1 MKSMLSSTFDL
12 ENSIRLAW
20 NRVWRP
26 FTKFRVWFRCSLIKQ
41 CRRTVHFVTLFSYP
55 TTRILKALNP
65 IASIWKS
72 RLTLSGSTLSK
83 SSPTD
88 DSFLD
93 PNACRLSTRL
103 DLHHAI
109 SCLPINPVEVP
120 LSSFL
125 SSLFTSAFP
134 DLPST
139 PFGLCLSS
147 HSSSIPSTFGPHTS
161 SPFSKSA

>member
-1 MKSMLSSTFDL
+1 MFDL
-12 ENSIRLAW
+12 DNSIRLSW
-20 NRVWRP
+20 NRVWQSL
-26 FTKFRVWFRCSLIKQ
+26 TKFRVWFRCSPIKQ
-41 CRRTVHFVTLFSYP
+41 CRGTVHYATLFSYP
-55 TTRILKALNP
+55 TTRALKAPNP
-65 IASIWKS
+65 IASIWRR

-88 DSFLD
+88 DPYLD
-93 PNACRLSTRL
+93 TNACRLSIRL
-103 DLHHAI
+103 DVHHAI
-109 SCLPINPVEVP
+109 SCLPINPVEVS
-120 LSSFL
+120 LSSSL

-147 HSSSIPSTFGPHTS
+147 HSSSMPSTFGPHTF